1 MKNDAK
7 NIILWLMI
15 PLFLLVAL
23 LDFYATKKAESEKA
37 EFKKFR
43 ECLLADNY
51 TDECNSLIL
60 KQK

>member
-23 LDFYATKKAESEKA
+23 IDFYATKQAE
-37 EFKKFR
+37 
-43 ECLLADNY
+43 NY
-51 TDECNSLIL
+51 TNERNSLIS